1 MCGKSKIFI
10 KEEKV
15 KLFIGYIESYIEVGD
30 VRYDGASYKEPQPDT
45 EPMIEKL
52 NTFTKEEL
60 IESIVQ
66 LVDNGEEA

>member
-10 KEEKV
+10 KNEKV
-15 KLFIGYIESYIEVGD
+15 KLFIGCIESYIEVGD

-52 NTFTKEEL
+52 NTYTKEDL
-60 IESIVQ
+60 VNIIIG
-66 LVDNGEEA
+66 LVDNGCEA